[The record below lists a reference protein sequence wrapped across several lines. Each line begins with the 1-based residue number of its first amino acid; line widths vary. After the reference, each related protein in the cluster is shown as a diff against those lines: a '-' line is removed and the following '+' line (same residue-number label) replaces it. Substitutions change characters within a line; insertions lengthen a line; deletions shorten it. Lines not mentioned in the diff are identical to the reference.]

1 MQIHHRTNLIN
12 TYKEYTMTWATA
24 GNITTE
30 HLNEATDSPAS
41 ARAEIKSAL
50 DELTNVANG
59 LNTSGGAAKI
69 DASSNKVIA
78 NSGIQST
85 TNITLTPAS
94 GYSVDIENILNLNPQ
109 TVTQLNALTSA
120 EGDVAYCSNG
130 NAGAKCIA
138 VYDGSNWKV
147 VALGATIATS

>member
-1 MQIHHRTNLIN
+1 
-12 TYKEYTMTWATA
+12 MTWATA

-41 ARAEIKSAL
+41 ARAEIKTAL

-59 LNTSGGAAKI
+59 LNTAGGAAKI
-69 DASSNKVIA
+69 DASTSKVIA

-94 GYSVDIENILNLNPQ
+94 GYSVDIENILNLKPQ
-109 TVTQLNALTSA
+109 TVAELNALTSA

-130 NAGAKCIA
+130 DTGSKCLA

-147 VALGATIATS
+147 VALGSTISAT

>member
-1 MQIHHRTNLIN
+1 
-12 TYKEYTMTWATA
+12 MTWATA

-59 LNTSGGAAKI
+59 LNTAGGAAKI
-69 DASSNKVIA
+69 DASTSKVIA

-94 GYSVDIENILNLNPQ
+94 GYSVDIENILNLKPQ
-109 TVTQLNALTSA
+109 TVAELNALTSA

-130 NAGAKCIA
+130 DTGSKCLA

-147 VALGATIATS
+147 VALGSTISAT